1 MINWFSNNM
10 QIEEFI
16 WGRPVTSG
24 FLLVAFAAILALT
37 IFLYRRRQGLP
48 LKVRISLAVARVI
61 VLCLIVVTLFEPSA
75 VVTET
80 HTSNRRLAVLVD
92 TSKSMSIKDQRKKPE
107 DIVEAATAL
116 NLLPFSESTSDPK
129 DANSSLMELDAT
141 QRQEVASASRL
152 DLAKSLL
159 GKSASSMFGTLS
171 EDLAINYYA
180 FGDTLRM
187 ISDNQQEAGAALSGL
202 NPSDS
207 KSAIT
212 DALKSLSNIDRDAPL
227 SGIILLTDGLDT
239 SSSAADEALDD
250 LGKYGVPVFP
260 VPMGITDPDDV
271 SIRNVIIQEVAF
283 AGDKVPVR
291 VQIRSKGYE
300 KRIADVSVMLNGVI
314 VATKSISLEGGLQFE
329 DLFFN
334 VNLSEKGAAKIEVV
348 IEPFSDEATAENNST
363 ERSVRVVNEKI
374 NVLCMEGS
382 ARWEFRYLRAMLK
395 RDPRINATFIA
406 TKAKAEV
413 AQSSSEYIA
422 RFPNK
427 REEAFKYDLVILGD
441 VDAEFFSPDEFARL
455 EELVKERGGSLLML
469 CGSRF
474 SPTSYAGTPVERMLP
489 ITFDPKGKWEEVA
502 DNVHPV
508 LTPEGRSS
516 LVMTLETEH
525 EKNDRVWTRVA
536 PMDRIPPLLAAKP
549 GATVLAELS
558 DSQSRS
564 GRYPLVAWHRYG
576 TGKCMVMGTDR
587 LWLLRFKT
595 GDKYHW
601 RAWSQAIQFLTLSRL
616 MGEHKRIR
624 LETDQSIYSSG
635 KQIQVYAHVLD
646 DAYDPINQSG
656 FEVNIVKQ
664 DETNTPPQ
672 LVTLRPD
679 LANPG
684 LYEGYFSPKTPGRY
698 RVEANS
704 SDLELAST
712 TEFQVADIN
721 SEMADTDMQ
730 RVRLQQMAA
739 LSGGKYLN
747 ATNLHELPALLNC
760 TQHTSTIRTNLP
772 LWDNGWILLLLVAL
786 MGFEWITRRRYDLS

>member
-1 MINWFSNNM
+1 MINWLSNNI
-10 QIEEFI
+10 QIEELI

-24 FLLVAFAAILALT
+24 LMLAAFVAVVALT
-37 IFLYRRRQGLP
+37 IYLYMRRQGLP
-48 LKVRISLAVARVI
+48 LKVRITLALARLI
-61 VLCLIVVTLFEPSA
+61 VLSLIVASLFEPTA

-80 HTSNRRLAVLVD
+80 ETTKRRLAVLIDV
-92 TSKSMSIKDQRKKPE
+92 SKSMSIKDQRKSPE

-116 NLLPFSESTSDPK
+116 DLLSFSETTDTSK
-129 DANSSLMELDAT
+129 SLMQLDAK
-141 QRQEVASASRL
+141 QRQQVASASRL

-159 GKSASSMFGTLS
+159 SKSAATTLNSLS
-171 EDLAINYYA
+171 EELDISYYA
-180 FGDTLRM
+180 FGDSLRM
-187 ISDNQQEAGAALSGL
+187 LSDNQNEAAAALSGL
-202 NPSDS
+202 KAADS
-207 KSAIT
+207 GTAIT
-212 DALKSLSNIDRDAPL
+212 DALKGLSNIDRGAPL
-227 SGIILLTDGLDT
+227 SGVILLSDGLDT
-239 SSSAADEALDD
+239 STSRADEALND
-250 LGKYGVPVFP
+250 LGRYGIPVFP

-271 SIRNVIIQEVAF
+271 SIRSVIIQEVAF

-291 VQIRSKGYE
+291 IQIRSKGYE
-300 KRIADVSVMLNGVI
+300 KRVADVSVLLNGRS
-314 VATKSISLEGGLQFE
+314 VATRSISLEGGLQFE
-329 DLFFN
+329 DLYFN
-334 VNLSEKGAAKIEVV
+334 VDVSEKGAAQIEVV
-348 IEPFSDEATAENNST
+348 IEPFDDEATAENNSIK
-363 ERSVRVVNEKI
+363 RSVRVVNEKI
-374 NVLCMEGS
+374 NVLCIEGS

-406 TKAKAEV
+406 TRAKAGL

-441 VDAEFFSPDEFARL
+441 VDANFFTPDEFSRL
-455 EELVKERGGSLLML
+455 EELIKERGGSLLML

-474 SPTSYAGTPVERMLP
+474 APSSYAGTPVERMLP
-489 ITFDPKGKWEEVA
+489 VYFDPKAKWEEVD

-516 LVMTLETEH
+516 LVMTLETDQ

-536 PMDRIPPLLAAKP
+536 PLDRVPPLLSAKP

-558 DSQSRS
+558 DSLSRS

-624 LETDQSIYSSG
+624 LETDQSIYPG
-635 KQIQVYAHVLD
+635 GIQVQLYAHVLD
-646 DAYDPINQSG
+646 DSYDPVNQSG
-656 FEVNIVKQ
+656 FEVNITKL
-664 DETNTPPQ
+664 DGTDAPPQ
-672 LVTLRPD
+672 RVTLRPD
-679 LANPG
+679 MSNPG
-684 LYEGYFSPKTPGRY
+684 LYEGYFSPQSLGRY

-704 SDLELAST
+704 SDLDLAST

-721 SEMADTDMQ
+721 PEMANTDMQ
-730 RVRLQQMAA
+730 LERLQKMAT
-739 LSGGKYLN
+739 LSGGEYL
-747 ATNLHELPALLNC
+747 TSRQLHKLPSLLNRE
-760 TQHTSTIRTNLP
+760 QHTTTVRTDRS
-772 LWDNGWILLLLVAL
+772 LWDNVWIIILLVAL

>member
-1 MINWFSNNM
+1 MISWLSNNI
-10 QIEEFI
+10 QIEEVI
-16 WGRPVTSG
+16 WGRPLTSG
-24 FLLVAFAAILALT
+24 LMLAAFGTVVVLT
-37 IFLYRRRQGLP
+37 IYLYLRRQGLP
-48 LKVRISLAVARVI
+48 LKVRITLALARLI
-61 VLCLIVVTLFEPSA
+61 VLSLIVASLFEPTA
-75 VVTET
+75 VVTESET
-80 HTSNRRLAVLVD
+80 GKRRLAVLVD
-92 TSKSMSIKDQRKKPE
+92 VSKSMSIKDQRKRPE

-116 NLLPFSESTSDPK
+116 DLLSFSETGEASK
-129 DANSSLMELDAT
+129 SLLELDAT
-141 QRQEVASASRL
+141 QRQQVAAASRL

-159 GKSASSMFGTLS
+159 SKSAGPMLNSLS
-171 EDLAINYYA
+171 EDLDISYYA
-180 FGDTLRM
+180 FGESLRM
-187 ISDNQQEAGAALSGL
+187 LSDNQNEAAEALSGL
-202 NPSDS
+202 KAGDAGT
-207 KSAIT
+207 AIT
-212 DALKSLSNIDRDAPL
+212 DALKGLSNIDRGAPL
-227 SGIILLTDGLDT
+227 SGVMLLTDGLDT
-239 SSSAADEALDD
+239 SSSRADEALND
-250 LGKYGVPVFP
+250 LGRYGIPVFP

-300 KRIADVSVMLNGVI
+300 KRLADVSVLLNGRS
-314 VATKSISLEGGLQFE
+314 VATRSISLEGGLQFE

-334 VNLSEKGAAKIEVV
+334 VDVSEKGAAQIEVV
-348 IEPFSDEATAENNST
+348 IEPFADEATSENNRT

-374 NVLCMEGS
+374 NVLCLEGS

-406 TKAKAEV
+406 TRASAGM

-441 VDAEFFSPDEFARL
+441 VDADFFSPDEFSRL

-474 SPTSYAGTPVERMLP
+474 APTSYAGTPVERMLP
-489 ITFDPKGKWEEVA
+489 VSFDPKGKWEEV
-502 DNVHPV
+502 DDHVHPV

-516 LVMTLETEH
+516 LVMTLETER

-536 PMDRIPPLLAAKP
+536 PLDRVPPLLSAKP

-558 DSQSRS
+558 DSRSRS

-576 TGKCMVMGTDR
+576 TGKCMVLGTDR

-624 LETDQSIYSSG
+624 LETDQSIYESG
-635 KQIQVYAHVLD
+635 DQIQLYAHVLD
-646 DAYDPINQSG
+646 DAYDPINQAG
-656 FEVNIVKQ
+656 FEVNITKQ
-664 DETNTPPQ
+664 DDTEAPPQ
-672 LVTLRPD
+672 RVTLRSD
-679 LANPG
+679 LSNPG
-684 LYEGYFSPKTPGRY
+684 LYEGYFSPQTPGRY
-698 RVEANS
+698 RMEASS

-712 TEFQVADIN
+712 TEFQVAEIN
-721 SEMADTDMQ
+721 PEMARTEMQ
-730 RVRLQQMAA
+730 RERLQKMAA
-739 LSGGKYLN
+739 LSGGEYLN
-747 ATNLHELPALLNC
+747 ARQLHELPSFLNL
-760 TQHTSTIRTNLP
+760 TQHTTTVRTDRS
-772 LWDNGWILLLLVAL
+772 LWDNGWMILLLVAL